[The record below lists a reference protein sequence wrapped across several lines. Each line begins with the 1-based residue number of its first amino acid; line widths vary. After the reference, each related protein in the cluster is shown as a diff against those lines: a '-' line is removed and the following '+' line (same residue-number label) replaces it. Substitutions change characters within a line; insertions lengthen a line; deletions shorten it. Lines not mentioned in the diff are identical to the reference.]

1 LDTNQSC
8 FNKDVIMT
16 KIEIVKK
23 NGIILGFKVKGHSG
37 FAQEGSDI
45 VCSAISMASQMT
57 LGGLREVLSLDVE
70 SVVEDGFLQVRL
82 TDKQANL
89 SEAQA
94 LLKTFQLACE
104 TLVKDYARYIK
115 MEVKEDVY

>member
-1 LDTNQSC
+1 MDTNQNC

-16 KIEIVKK
+16 KIVIVKK
-23 NGIILGFKVKGHSG
+23 DGIILGFKVKGHSG
-37 FAQEGSDI
+37 FADAGSDI

-57 LGGLREVLSLDVE
+57 LGGLKEVLGLDVE
-70 SVVEDGFLQVRL
+70 SATEDGFLQVRL
-82 TDKQANL
+82 TEEQA
-89 SEAQA
+89 EPIEVQT

-104 TLVKDYARYIK
+104 ALVKDYAGYVK